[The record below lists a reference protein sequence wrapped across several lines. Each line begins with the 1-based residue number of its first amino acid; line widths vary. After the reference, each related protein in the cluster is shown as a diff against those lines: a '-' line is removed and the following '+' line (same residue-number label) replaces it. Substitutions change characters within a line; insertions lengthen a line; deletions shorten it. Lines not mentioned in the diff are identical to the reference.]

1 MYFLKDKKIPK
12 KYKYKGESIMKKVI
26 LTAMIVVLSVFLSA
40 CSPKNNSSFFI
51 SNPTDNTITVKLDGK
66 DYNLAPNSFEKVK
79 LDVGNHSY
87 EYNGS
92 KTDFLVTVEN
102 EGGVINPTETA
113 HILFHMVYETK
124 DSKTNFSPRI
134 NSLLIEDVVYE
145 GPVNIV
151 KSKIIDNK
159 LEGVRYELDEPFPE
173 QIRVSSG
180 SDGNIHTKIF
190 MPKDFINFYEEET
203 GTKGNHET
211 VKTVGAKTEGVE
223 TNNEGPEIVGG
234 IPDYKTPGLN
244 EKVQKVIELDNA
256 YANATTASEQKK
268 INSQFKKAWKEYVQ
282 GSMKMIEEDKALP
295 NAHYP
300 FQLKSIGRGVI
311 IR

>member
-1 MYFLKDKKIPK
+1 
-12 KYKYKGESIMKKVI
+12 MKKAI
-26 LTAMIVVLSVFLSA
+26 LTAVTVVLSVFLSA

-66 DYNLAPNSFEKVK
+66 NYNLAPNSFEKIK

-124 DSKTNFSPRI
+124 NSKTNFSPG
-134 NSLLIEDVVYE
+134 NNNVSIEGVVYK
-145 GPVNIV
+145 GPINIV

-159 LEGVRYELDEPFPE
+159 LERIKYELDKPFPK
-173 QIRVSSG
+173 QVKVYSG

-203 GTKGNHET
+203 GTKGNHESM
-211 VKTVGAKTEGVE
+211 KTVGAKTEGE
-223 TNNEGPEIVGG
+223 ERNHGSPEIAGG

-244 EKVQKVIELDNA
+244 EKAQRVIELDNA
-256 YANATTASEQKK
+256 YANAATASEQKK

-282 GSMKMIEEDKALP
+282 GSLKMTEEDKALP
-295 NAHYP
+295 NAHNP
-300 FQLKSIGRGVI
+300 FYLKNIGRGVI
-311 IR
+311 IK